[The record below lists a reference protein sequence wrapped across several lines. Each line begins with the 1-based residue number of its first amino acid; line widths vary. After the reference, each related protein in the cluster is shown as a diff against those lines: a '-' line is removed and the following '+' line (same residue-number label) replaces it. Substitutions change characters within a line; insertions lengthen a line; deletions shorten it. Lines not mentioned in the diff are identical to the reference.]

1 MRLLIKQA
9 AERTLAVADSI
20 SVSIATF
27 GDSTAI
33 STATVLANDSGR
45 GALSVSSVQ
54 NSSGCT
60 AVLGGGNV
68 TFTPSSTAATF
79 QYTIAD
85 TGSQLTSSATVTAAV
100 TYQSIPWSL
109 SQPAYTNVSFS
120 LASQDILPDDIF
132 FKSDGTKAYVVG
144 DTNNSIFQYSLS
156 TAWDL
161 STMSY
166 DSVSFSVA
174 TETTKP
180 DGISFKSDGT
190 KMYVCNYAAAPN
202 AKIFQYSL
210 TAWDLSTAA
219 YDTVSFSVDGSPS
232 GLAFKS
238 DGTKMYVLSDGF
250 NRVSQYSLSA
260 AWDLSTAS
268 DDSVSLSVS
277 AQSLQIHG
285 LAFKSDGT
293 KMYVSGTDE
302 DKVFQY
308 SLSTAWD
315 LSTAAYDSVSFS
327 VATQDDNPY
336 SSAFKSDGTKMYV
349 LVNQTIYQYSL

>member
-20 SVSIATF
+20 SVSIATY

-68 TFTPSSTAATF
+68 TFTPSSSAATF
-79 QYTIAD
+79 QYSIAD

-100 TYQSIPWSL
+100 TFQSIPWSL

-120 LASQDILPDDIF
+120 IASQDSGPDD
-132 FKSDGTKAYVVG
+132 
-144 DTNNSIFQYSLS
+144 
-156 TAWDL
+156 
-161 STMSY
+161 
-166 DSVSFSVA
+166 
-174 TETTKP
+174 
-180 DGISFKSDGT
+180 ISFKSDGT
-190 KMYVCNYAAAPN
+190 KVYVSGNTNNRIY
-202 AKIFQYSL
+202 QYSL
-210 TAWDLSTAA
+210 STAWDLSTAA
-219 YDTVSFSVDGSPS
+219 YDTVSFSVDGDPI

-238 DGTKMYVLSDGF
+238 DGTKMYVLSNAF
-250 NRVSQYSLSA
+250 NRVSQYSLT

-268 DDSVSLSVS
+268 DDSVSFSV
-277 AQSLQIHG
+277 ATQDTDPQG

-293 KMYVSGTDE
+293 KMYVAGISADRIY
-302 DKVFQY
+302 QY
-308 SLSTAWD
+308 SLSTAWN
-315 LSTAAYDSVSFS
+315 LSTASYDSVSFS
-327 VATQDDNPY
+327 VAAQDTAPFGL
-336 SSAFKSDGTKMYV
+336 AFKSDGTKMYA
-349 LVNQTIYQYSL
+349 LVNQTIYQYSV